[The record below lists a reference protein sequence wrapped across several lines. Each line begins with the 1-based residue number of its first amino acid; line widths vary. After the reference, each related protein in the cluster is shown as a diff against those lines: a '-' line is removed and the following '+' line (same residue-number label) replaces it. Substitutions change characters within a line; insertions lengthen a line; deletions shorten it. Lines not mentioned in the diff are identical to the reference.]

1 LGNESHCQKPETNMI
16 SARILIVDNDKI
28 ATRDLQARL
37 SKLGYEVIG
46 TAATTEEA
54 INKCEE
60 LKPGLILMNTRLHAG
75 SDGVK
80 TGKLIHSYNDTPI
93 IYFSSHAGQDT
104 VRRAGST
111 GPFGYIIKPFEDSQL
126 FVTIEVA
133 QIRYKLESQLRE
145 SEQWLNGVLMSIGDG
160 VIAVDK
166 TASIRF
172 INSKAEKITG
182 WGEAEAIGKKLFEVL
197 NLRDELSG
205 EMLDLSSDLLQV
217 QGKLKS
223 DSGLEALCI
232 SKDVNSIPLEINFN
246 PIIDQRNNFQG
257 LVLAF
262 RDITTRRQIMQQI
275 KQQASRAEALV
286 QVAKQLNSKLDLKDV
301 LHTMCE
307 VTNQLIEAS
316 ASMIFLYDSKT
327 DKYKDMARKFEDD
340 IPLDQRKT
348 LKVSFS
354 RTELEAYLPED
365 NSVFTISN
373 VELRKDIPLRN
384 ILRSSGISHLAVAP
398 LVRNNVVIG
407 ALICGSLEVQE
418 FSLEDLQLMNG
429 LVEHIMIAISNTS
442 LFEQVR
448 LGRQRQRLLSKSV
461 VEIQEAERRRIAR
474 ELHDQLGQTLT
485 GIQFMLESI
494 KNQMDGPQKSNI
506 IDVQN
511 SVTDTIGQVREM
523 SLNLRPSML
532 DDLGLIQTLKWHL
545 DRYTHQTGIHVN
557 YNSAKFPKRFPSEV
571 ETAAYR
577 IIQEALTNVARHS
590 QVMEV
595 FVGLV
600 VIDKTLWIEILD
612 KGKGFDT
619 SAVLKK
625 PTSGLSGMLERA
637 DLAGGYLTINS
648 YINQGTQI
656 VVALPL
662 TNEPLE
668 RRKNDR
674 KRSPG

>member
-1 LGNESHCQKPETNMI
+1 MTSV
-16 SARILIVDNDKI
+16 RILIVDNDKI

-54 INKCEE
+54 INKSEK
-60 LKPGLILMNTRLHAG
+60 LKPGLILMNTRLRVG

-104 VRRAGST
+104 VRRASST

-182 WGEAEAIGKKLFEVL
+182 WGKAEAIGKKLFEVL

-205 EMLDLSSDLLQV
+205 EILDLSSDLLQE
-217 QGKLKS
+217 QGKIES
-223 DSGLEALCI
+223 DSGLEALWI
-232 SKDVNSIPLEINFN
+232 SKVGNSIPLEINFN
-246 PIIDQRNNFQG
+246 PVIDQRNNFHG

-262 RDITTRRQIMQQI
+262 RDITARRQVMQQI
-275 KQQASRAEALV
+275 KQQASRAQALV
-286 QVAKQLNSKLDLKDV
+286 QVAKQLNSRFDLKTV
-301 LHTMCE
+301 LHTVCE

-316 ASMIFLYDSKT
+316 ASMIFLYDSKSG
-327 DKYKDMARKFEDD
+327 KYKDMARKFEDN
-340 IPLDQRKT
+340 IPLAQRKT

-373 VELRKDIPLRN
+373 VELRKDIPFRN
-384 ILRSSGISHLAVAP
+384 ILSLLGIRHLAVAP

-407 ALICGSLEVQE
+407 TLICGTVEMQE
-418 FSLEDLQLMNG
+418 FSLENLELITG
-429 LVEHIMIAISNTS
+429 LAEHIMMAISNTS

-448 LGRQRQRLLSKSV
+448 LGRERQRLLSKSV

-474 ELHDQLGQTLT
+474 ELHDHLGQTLT

-494 KNQMDGPQKSNI
+494 KNQMDEPQKSNI

-511 SVTDTIGQVREM
+511 SVTDIIGQVREM

-532 DDLGLIQTLKWHL
+532 DDLGLNQTLKWHL
-545 DRYTHQTGIHVN
+545 DRYTNQTGIHVN
-557 YNSAKFPKRFPSEV
+557 YNSAKFPKRFPSEI
-571 ETAAYR
+571 ETTAYR

-590 QVMEV
+590 QVLEV

-625 PTSGLSGMLERA
+625 PTSGLSGMSERA
-637 DLAGGYLTINS
+637 DLAGGYLSINS

-656 VVALPL
+656 VAALPL

>member
-1 LGNESHCQKPETNMI
+1 MT

-28 ATRDLQARL
+28 ATRDLQTRL

-46 TAATTEEA
+46 TAASTEEA
-54 INKCEE
+54 INKSEK
-60 LKPGLILMNTRLHAG
+60 LKPGLILMNTRLRAG
-75 SDGVK
+75 SDGIK
-80 TGKLIHSYNDTPI
+80 TGKLIHSHNDTPI

-104 VRRAGST
+104 VRRVGST

-182 WGEAEAIGKKLFEVL
+182 WSEAEAIGKKLFEVL
-197 NLRDELSG
+197 NLKDELSG
-205 EMLDLSSDLLQV
+205 EMLDLSSDLLQA
-217 QGKLKS
+217 QGKIKS
-223 DSGLEALCI
+223 DSGLEALWI
-232 SKDVNSIPLEINFN
+232 SKDGNSIPLEINFN
-246 PIIDQRNNFQG
+246 PIIDQMNNFQG

-262 RDITTRRQIMQQI
+262 RDITTRRQTLQQI
-275 KQQASRAEALV
+275 RQQASRAEALV
-286 QVAKQLNSKLDLKDV
+286 QVAKQLNSRLDLKDV
-301 LHTMCE
+301 LHTVCE

-316 ASMIFLYDSKT
+316 ASMIFLYDSKLG
-327 DKYKDMARKFEDD
+327 KYKDMARKFEGD
-340 IPLDQRKT
+340 IPLAQRNT
-348 LKVSFS
+348 LRVSFS

-373 VELRKDIPLRN
+373 VELRKDILLRH
-384 ILRSSGISHLAVAP
+384 ILHLSRIRHLAVAP
-398 LVRNNVVIG
+398 LVRNNIVIG
-407 ALICGSLEVQE
+407 ALICGSVRAQG
-418 FSLEDLQLMNG
+418 FPLEDLELITG
-429 LVEHIMIAISNTS
+429 LAEHIMMAISNTS

-448 LGRQRQRLLSKSV
+448 LGRERQRLLSKSV
-461 VEIQEAERRRIAR
+461 VDIQETERRRIAR
-474 ELHDQLGQTLT
+474 ELHDHLGQTLT

-494 KNQMDGPQKSNI
+494 KNRMDESQKSNI
-506 IDVQN
+506 TDIQN
-511 SVTDTIGQVREM
+511 SVTDIIGQVREM

-532 DDLGLIQTLKWHL
+532 DDLGLNQTLKWHL
-545 DRYTHQTGIHVN
+545 DRYTNQTGIHVN
-557 YNSAKFPKRFPSEV
+557 YNNAKFPKRFPSEI
-571 ETAAYR
+571 ETTAYR

-590 QVMEV
+590 QIMEV

-619 SAVLKK
+619 TAVLKK
-625 PTSGLSGMLERA
+625 PTSGLSGMSERA

-648 YINQGTQI
+648 YIDQGTQI
-656 VVALPL
+656 VAALPL

>member
-1 LGNESHCQKPETNMI
+1 MT

-46 TAATTEEA
+46 TAATTEDA
-54 INKCEE
+54 INKSEK
-60 LKPGLILMNTRLHAG
+60 LKPGLILMNTQLRAG

-80 TGKLIHSYNDTPI
+80 TGELIHAYNDTPI
-93 IYFSSHAGQDT
+93 IYFSSHAGQDI

-133 QIRYKLESQLRE
+133 QVRYKLESQLRE

-182 WGEAEAIGKKLFEVL
+182 WSEAEAIGKELFDVL
-197 NLRDELSG
+197 SLRDELSG
-205 EMLDLSSDLLQV
+205 EMLDLSSNILQA
-217 QGKLKS
+217 QRKIKT
-223 DSGLEALCI
+223 DSGLEALLT
-232 SKDVNSIPLEINFN
+232 SKDGNSIPLEINFN

-262 RDITTRRQIMQQI
+262 RDITARRQTMQQI

-286 QVAKQLNSKLDLKDV
+286 QVTKQLNSKLELKDV
-301 LHTMCE
+301 LHTVCD

-316 ASMIFLYDSKT
+316 ASMIFLYDSKSG
-327 DKYKDMARKFEDD
+327 KYRDMARKFEDD
-340 IPLDQRKT
+340 IPLVQRKA
-348 LKVSFS
+348 LKVTFS

-365 NSVFTISN
+365 NSIFTVSS
-373 VELRKDIPLRN
+373 VELRKDTPLRN
-384 ILRSSGISHLAVAP
+384 ILRSSGISQLAVAP
-398 LVRNNVVIG
+398 LVRNNAVIG
-407 ALICGSLEVQE
+407 VLICGSVGTQE
-418 FSLEDLQLMNG
+418 FSLEDLQLING
-429 LVEHIMIAISNTS
+429 LVEHIMMAISNTS

-448 LGRQRQRLLSKSV
+448 LGRERQRLLSKSV
-461 VEIQEAERRRIAR
+461 VDIQEAERRRIAR
-474 ELHDQLGQTLT
+474 ELHDHLGQTLT

-494 KNQMDGPQKSNI
+494 KNQMDEPQKSNI
-506 IDVQN
+506 IDIQN
-511 SVTDTIGQVREM
+511 SVTDIIGQVREM

-532 DDLGLIQTLKWHL
+532 DDLGLNQTLKWHL
-545 DRYTHQTGIHVN
+545 DRYTNQTGIHVN
-557 YNSAKFPKRFPSEV
+557 YNSAKFPKRFPSEI
-571 ETAAYR
+571 ETTAYR

-590 QVMEV
+590 QVLEV
-595 FVGLV
+595 FVGLIV
-600 VIDKTLWIEILD
+600 VDKTLWIEILD

-625 PTSGLSGMLERA
+625 PTSGLSGMSERA

-648 YINQGTQI
+648 YIDQGTQI
-656 VVALPL
+656 VAALPL